1 MAQAIE
7 DERVRFQK
15 ELDMQRELFAKK
27 TEKMKS
33 LWKKRTREGN
43 MMNRDMLQECE
54 EEIQRVRKKVRPSES
69 SVDTVTE
76 SNDEDE
82 RYEVLNAAL
91 QSLQQRFTSLQHHDD
106 ELGKALRAAQFKYE
120 SMSRDFKEK
129 CLQIEGLEAN
139 VKELTNQNTELS
151 NDLETRSSDFSTQVE
166 ELKHARERI
175 GDLETQLKATQT
187 RLANLASKQ
196 QFEEEDKKKTTRRVS
211 KRKNSKKRKSRETK
225 EEKNVDKAEQDESPT
240 KRQKCEDEENS
251 KPLTENETNSR
262 NFVAAMKKTQPRR
275 RSTRTRNTKKSLPA
289 KTPVRSVPHT
299 RSRGAPKEIN
309 AAHTCWH
316 VGTHR
321 PFAAKE

>member
-1 MAQAIE
+1 MVQAIE

-106 ELGKALRAAQFKYE
+106 ELGKALRAAQFKFE

-151 NDLETRSSDFSTQVE
+151 NNLETRASDLSQKVE

-175 GDLETQLKATQT
+175 GDLETQLKATQS

-196 QFEEEDKKKTTRRVS
+196 QFDEEKKTEKRRV
-211 KRKNSKKRKSRETK
+211 RKNTRKRKSRENK
-225 EEKNVDKAEQDESPT
+225 ENTQEENEEESPT
-240 KRQKCEDEENS
+240 KRQKCENEEND
-251 KPLTENETNSR
+251 KPLTENETKSR

-275 RSTRTRNTKKSLPA
+275 RSRRNKKKSLPA

-316 VGTHR
+316 VGNHR
-321 PFAAKE
+321 PYAAKQ

>member
-1 MAQAIE
+1 MVQAIE

-120 SMSRDFKEK
+120 SMARDFKEK

-151 NDLETRSSDFSTQVE
+151 NNLETRASDLARKVE

-175 GDLETQLKATQT
+175 GDLETQLKSTQS

-196 QFEEEDKKKTTRRVS
+196 QFDEEKKTGKRVS
-211 KRKNSKKRKSRETK
+211 QRRKNSRKRKSREKK
-225 EEKNVDKAEQDESPT
+225 EEEEQKEDEESPT
-240 KRQKCEDEENS
+240 KRQKCKDEENA
-251 KPLTENETNSR
+251 KPLTENETKSR

-275 RSTRTRNTKKSLPA
+275 RSRRNKKKSLPA

-321 PFAAKE
+321 PYAAKE

>member
-1 MAQAIE
+1 MVQAIE

-106 ELGKALRAAQFKYE
+106 ELGKALRAAQFKFE

-151 NDLETRSSDFSTQVE
+151 NNLETRASDLSQKVE

-175 GDLETQLKATQT
+175 GDLETQLKATQS

-196 QFEEEDKKKTTRRVS
+196 QLDEEKKTEKRRV
-211 KRKNSKKRKSRETK
+211 RKNTRKRKSRENKKKTQ
-225 EEKNVDKAEQDESPT
+225 EENEEESPT
-240 KRQKCEDEENS
+240 KRQKCENEEND
-251 KPLTENETNSR
+251 KPLTENETKSR

-275 RSTRTRNTKKSLPA
+275 RSRRNKKKSLPA

-321 PFAAKE
+321 PYAAKE